1 MSKSQRDPTPTNVSE
16 ISAADLLSECRSG
29 KDVLLLDCREPY
41 EWYQVRIPGSLH
53 IPMHHIPQRLSELPT
68 DGEITVV
75 CAHGIRSYA
84 VAGFLLRSG
93 FRAQSL
99 QGGIEMWQMHGG
111 EVEAF

>member
-53 IPMHHIPQRLSELPT
+53 IP
-68 DGEITVV
+68 ITT
-75 CAHGIRSYA
+75 S
-84 VAGFLLRSG
+84 LSG
-93 FRAQSL
+93 FQNYPQTVKSLWSALTASALTLLLVFCCEVAFVRKAYRAGL
-99 QGGIEMWQMHGG
+99 RCGRCT
-111 EVEAF
+111 VAK